1 MQITDLHVNL
11 VTLEALPYLTR
22 LNRAPTADDYD
33 SAIGAGYRKLE
44 AHLPFDEASDLYCD
58 LDARWGV
65 YLDAVRARYA
75 EVVK

>member
-1 MQITDLHVNL
+1 MQPTDLHVNL
-11 VTLEALPYLTR
+11 LALEAMPYLTR

-33 SAIGAGYRKLE
+33 SAIGAGYRRLE
-44 AHLPFDEASDLYCD
+44 AQLPFDEVADLYCD

-75 EVVK
+75 EAVK